1 MKKKIVIASM
11 GLCAFLATYAQQQ
24 DSTLVRTVVVENLY
38 NPTVMDASKI
48 NVLPK
53 VEEPTVPKANIN
65 YATSIRPMSNWT
77 YQAMSP
83 MVRDWEPDPA
93 YRGYFRAGYGNN
105 GNVDARLGYLWDISK
120 KDRLNVEASLDG
132 WN

>member
-1 MKKKIVIASM
+1 
-11 GLCAFLATYAQQQ
+11 
-24 DSTLVRTVVVENLY
+24 
-38 NPTVMDASKI
+38 MDASKI

-53 VEEPTVPKANIN
+53 VEEP

-83 MVRDWEPDPA
+83 MVRDWEPDAA

-120 KDRLNVEASLDG
+120 KDRLNLEASLNG
-132 WN
+132 WNGELTDLNDMDWKSRLYNTRVGLDYKHAFKKVDLMLGGAYRSQVFN